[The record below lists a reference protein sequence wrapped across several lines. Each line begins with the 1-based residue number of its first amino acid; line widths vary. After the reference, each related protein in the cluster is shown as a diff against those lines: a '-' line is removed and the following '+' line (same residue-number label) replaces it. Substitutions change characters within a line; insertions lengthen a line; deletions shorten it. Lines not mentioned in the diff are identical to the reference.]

1 MCQKC
6 CVCDVIVQPRDAAS
20 RSDDSLVADVGGY
33 SSSDR
38 VLDRKSTPP
47 RRIDLT
53 SGGVA

>member
-6 CVCDVIVQPRDAAS
+6 CVCDVIVQSRDDVR

-33 SSSDR
+33 SRGDR
-38 VLDRKSTPP
+38 VLDHKSTPP
-47 RRIDLT
+47 RRIDPT